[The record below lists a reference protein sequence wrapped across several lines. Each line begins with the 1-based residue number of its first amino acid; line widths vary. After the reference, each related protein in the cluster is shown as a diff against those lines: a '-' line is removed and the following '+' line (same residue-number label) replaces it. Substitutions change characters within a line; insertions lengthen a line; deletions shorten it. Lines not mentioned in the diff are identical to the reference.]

1 MTAWT
6 SDQLKKSLRDGSPLQ
21 VVVYETG
28 NVSPDDTIDV
38 SADFATPLAASLAGI
53 RNSVAVTCP
62 IVSGRVTIPLI
73 GQANLFPE
81 AGWIT
86 VLGVG
91 K

>member
-6 SDQLKKSLRDGSPLQ
+6 SDQLKKSLSDGSPLR

-28 NVSPDDTIDV
+28 NISPDDTIDV
-38 SADFATPLAASLAGI
+38 SADFSAPLAASLAGI
-53 RNSVAVTCP
+53 RNSVAVTLP
-62 IVSGRVTIPLI
+62 VVSGLVTIPLI
-73 GQANLFPE
+73 GPDNLFPE

-91 K
+91 R

>member
-6 SDQLKKSLRDGSPLQ
+6 SDALRKSLRDGSPLQ

-28 NVSPDDTIDV
+28 NISPDDTIDV
-38 SADFATPLAASLAGI
+38 SADFSKPLAASLAGI

-62 IVSGRVTIPLI
+62 VVSGLITIPLI
-73 GQANLFPE
+73 GQANLFPD

>member
-1 MTAWT
+1 MTA
-6 SDQLKKSLRDGSPLQ
+6 
-21 VVVYETG
+21 
-28 NVSPDDTIDV
+28 
-38 SADFATPLAASLAGI
+38 DFTAPLAASLAGI